1 MSALRRAWETEH
13 GAGSMVGLAPSAMA
27 AQALADDPGIATE
40 NTAKW
45 WTNHQHTG
53 ATFQP
58 SQFIIIDEAPLAGTL
73 SLNRITQAAEEA
85 GAKVLLVGDAAD
97 VELLDQPARG
107 RAGLVGSDQLVD
119 FSVREKSLS
128 HPT

>member
-1 MSALRRAWETEH
+1 MHCLRVHLEPTAQPHERPTSLVQPGGFLGLCRVQTRATN
-13 GAGSMVGLAPSAMA
+13 GDA
-27 AQALADDPGIATE
+27 AACEMGC
-40 NTAKW
+40 
-45 WTNHQHTG
+45 
-53 ATFQP
+53 
-58 SQFIIIDEAPLAGTL
+58 
-73 SLNRITQAAEEA
+73 R
-85 GAKVLLVGDAAD
+85 GDAAD

>member
-1 MSALRRAWETEH
+1 MHCLRVHLEPTSQLHERPTSLVQPGGFLGLCRVQTRAANRDAAACEMSCH
-13 GAGSMVGLAPSAMA
+13 
-27 AQALADDPGIATE
+27 
-40 NTAKW
+40 
-45 WTNHQHTG
+45 
-53 ATFQP
+53 
-58 SQFIIIDEAPLAGTL
+58 
-73 SLNRITQAAEEA
+73 
-85 GAKVLLVGDAAD
+85 GDAAD